1 MNISPVGV
9 YSSNFNRS
17 GAFQKTIGFQ
27 KADEKKLIEMQKK
40 TAKQFERAQRLYE
53 EQKRS
58 EIHYIYDDELIKRLV
73 CNPDGKIDYDK
84 LSCVARVSSKLD
96 NIIESDLSQKT
107 ARKYHNVIAD
117 LKSEIIESL
126 VEENRI
132 YGNGNYKPDKVE
144 QDLDNWIEYLNS
156 SYKYLNENLEI
167 MPLHLSIE
175 DSKAPDDNLAIIE
188 NSFIYKLCLLV
199 RYNKPRLTYT
209 IINKD

>member
-1 MNISPVGV
+1 MNAKILG
-9 YSSNFNRS
+9 SNPASILKFHS
-17 GAFQKTIGFQ
+17 G
-27 KADEKKLIEMQKK
+27 
-40 TAKQFERAQRLYE
+40 
-53 EQKRS
+53 
-58 EIHYIYDDELIKRLV
+58 EIIAA
-73 CNPDGKIDYDK
+73 NNKINVKNLRGY
-84 LSCVARVSSKLD
+84 LNEPN